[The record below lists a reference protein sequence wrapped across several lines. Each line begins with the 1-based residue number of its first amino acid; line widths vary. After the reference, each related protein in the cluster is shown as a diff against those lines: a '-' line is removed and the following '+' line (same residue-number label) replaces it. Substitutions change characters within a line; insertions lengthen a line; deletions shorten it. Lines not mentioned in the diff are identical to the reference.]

1 MVAERNPQRKEKKGK
16 GEREREAEIEILG
29 GFLSSL
35 PHSAITGHHSSM
47 HCFVIHSLLSA
58 SLPQPHRHSRM

>member
-47 HCFVIHSLLSA
+47 HCFVNRSPLSA
-58 SLPQPHRHSRM
+58 SLPQPHHQSI